1 VDLSFGEERVASEWA
16 DAICTK
22 TRAQITTSDIHSGLE
37 EMSLFMEKLLGSK
50 DLSKIDMTGW
60 RSITFRS

>member
-1 VDLSFGEERVASEWA
+1 
-16 DAICTK
+16 
-22 TRAQITTSDIHSGLE
+22 ITTSDIHSGLE
-37 EMSLFMEKLLGSK
+37 EMSLIMEKLLGSK